1 MFYFLIRFYFQKY
14 KKKFQFQISLFC
26 FNRLGNGKFITQSL
40 LILVEDI
47 NDNVPVFEPHT
58 PSILVREHSSTPL
71 QLTTLI
77 AHDQDSGIY
86 GQVIYSLESDQPED
100 LDLFSVSTV
109 NNQAQLKLTGNFWVN
124 ILTIISVLK
133 SLFFTV

>member
-1 MFYFLIRFYFQKY
+1 M
-14 KKKFQFQISLFC
+14 
-26 FNRLGNGKFITQSL
+26 GNGKFITQSL

-47 NDNVPVFEPHT
+47 NDNVPIFEPHT

-109 NNQAQLKLTGNFWVN
+109 NNQAQLKLTGNF
-124 ILTIISVLK
+124 
-133 SLFFTV
+133 

>member
-14 KKKFQFQISLFC
+14 KKKIQFKISLFS

-124 ILTIISVLK
+124 ILTIISVLHP
-133 SLFFTV
+133 